1 VESAFNSEAFALPT
15 LSTSSPLP
23 VSRRPVAAFS
33 DVSPRMAMV
42 PLDRTLEIAPTPR
55 DSVLDMVLPTLPLPL
70 DAPLYPTTEGNAP
83 MEAVKRTYQPS
94 TVKRH
99 HTHGFL
105 VRMRSKNG
113 RRTIARKKEKGRHKL
128 GI

>member
-1 VESAFNSEAFALPT
+1 MWGHQPLSRLTLLLLLSSFA
-15 LSTSSPLP
+15 
-23 VSRRPVAAFS
+23 A
-33 DVSPRMAMV
+33 
-42 PLDRTLEIAPTPR
+42 
-55 DSVLDMVLPTLPLPL
+55 
-70 DAPLYPTTEGNAP
+70 AP